1 MDAVSLFR
9 LYVLRAM
16 YLFIVAGLSVYYWPS
31 ILDPNKHWDVPQGE
45 VSCMLGAFSLLCA
58 LGVRYPLQMLPV
70 LLWEILWKTLWLI
83 LVPLPQYLAGHVDTA
98 LKPTIFAISMVALVY
113 LAVPWPYVF
122 RRYVLAPS
130 ERWLSKARPQPSPL
144 VYPKH
149 T

>member
-1 MDAVSLFR
+1 MNAVSLFR

-16 YLFIVAGLSVYYWPS
+16 YLFIVAGLSVYDWPS

-70 LLWEILWKTLWLI
+70 LLWEILWKTLWLV
-83 LVPLPQYLAGHVDTA
+83 LVPLPQYLAGHVDA
-98 LKPTIFAISMVALVY
+98 ELKPTIFAISMVALVY

-130 ERWLSKARPQPSPL
+130 EHWLSKARSQPSALESTP
-144 VYPKH
+144 H
-149 T
+149 